1 MLDRLY
7 QMMGGSKSRNLIA
20 SVISLISLLLVCFVA
35 YAWVA
40 DSAGEAAVNTLQLVR
55 LNVTTDSGM
64 VRIEITAD
72 GSLSEA
78 TIEQHTRGRETVIR
92 VRGARSLLRSNYT
105 IDDPVARG
113 LRTVSGELNG
123 EPFVDVLIARGEGG
137 TVAQRVN
144 FNRLVI
150 AIASDFA
157 HLRRRSQQADTVAAA
172 RSVQTKPRM
181 SEASPAAAKVI
192 TTVKVESAAKT

>member
-7 QMMGGSKSRNLIA
+7 QMTGGSQSRNQLA
-20 SVISLISLLLVCFVA
+20 CALSLLCLLLVCFVG

-40 DSAGEAAVNTLQLVR
+40 DSAGEAADNSVHLVR
-55 LNVTTDSGM
+55 LNITTDEGL

-72 GSLSEA
+72 GSLGET
-78 TIEQHTRGRETVIR
+78 TIEQSTRGRETVIR
-92 VRGARSLLRSNYT
+92 VRGAHSLLRSSYA

-113 LRTVSGELNG
+113 VRTVSGEFNG
-123 EPFVDVLIARGEGG
+123 EPFVDVLIARGQGG
-137 TVAQRVN
+137 TIAQRVN

-157 HLRRRSQQADTVAAA
+157 RLRRRAPQAEGVEAA
-172 RSVQTKPRM
+172 RREKTAPRAAEKAVAQTVVPTIR
-181 SEASPAAAKVI
+181 
-192 TTVKVESAAKT
+192 VESVA